1 MIFCDKAI
9 SQNYIQTSQIADGGS
24 SIWFPFRVDHEDAHS
39 EVSYQNVSFLAD
51 TIFSIGFE
59 IQDRGSINDYRY
71 QVMYDL
77 EIKFREALCM
87 ANCLLW

>member
-1 MIFCDKAI
+1 M
-9 SQNYIQTSQIADGGS
+9 YILLQIALEIMEIFLS
-24 SIWFPFRVDHEDAHS
+24 MSFMRMLTQRLA
-39 EVSYQNVSFLAD
+39 YQNVSFLSD

-59 IQDRGSINDYRY
+59 IQDRGSFYDYRY

-77 EIKFREALCM
+77 EIKFREASSSM